1 MLSSLRKPVVYHILF
16 WTAYFILNVLRWGS
30 YFDDYGYSL
39 KSNVVEFPI
48 HIALVYFNL
57 YYLLPRFVPKSIL
70 KYLAFLAI
78 AILFFAML
86 RILLTYTLVTTEIY
100 REAVYEETSLFGIN
114 YVIAVYIGELYVVG
128 LTTGIKLMIDWV
140 KNQKLTRELERR
152 HHETELAY
160 LRSQLQPHFFF
171 NTLNNLYSLTLEK
184 SDLAPEMVLK
194 LSDLMSYVVYKGNA
208 RSVSLHDEVK
218 QIQHYID
225 LEKIRYGKRLKTS
238 LHISGDIAGKQLPPL
253 LLTPF
258 IENSFKHGI
267 HLKEGKIPIDIEIT
281 VLGDRLEFS
290 VKNIKSEAKETPTVN
305 GKELSGIGIQNTKR
319 RLELL
324 FPDDFELNIED
335 NLDSFRVTL
344 NIPLHEDTLPD
355 H

>member
-30 YFDDYGYSL
+30 YFDDYSYSL
-39 KSNVVEFPI
+39 KSNIVEFPI

-194 LSDLMSYVVYKGNA
+194 LSDLMSYVVYRGNA

-225 LEKIRYGKRLKTS
+225 LEKIRYGKRLKTN

-267 HLKEGKIPIDIEIT
+267 HLKEGKIPIDIEIA
-281 VLGDRLEFS
+281 VVGDRLEFS
-290 VKNIKSEAKETPTVN
+290 IKNIKPKTAEQSAVN

-324 FPDDFELNIED
+324 FPNDFELNIDD